1 MRVREGRVEIEVPE
15 ESEGGVGEG
24 VFYNPNQELNRD
36 LTVAVLRAYRERNA
50 HAESYLD
57 AMAAS
62 GIRGV
67 RAAANDWD
75 VTLNDHDQRAVELCE
90 GNLALNGL
98 KGEVEKRNAN
108 ALMHDRRFDVIDL
121 DPYGT
126 PIPFADA
133 AFANA
138 NDLVCVTATDTAPL
152 CGAHKQSGIRKYGAV
167 PQNTEYHREMGLR
180 VLLSAL
186 CRTAARYDIGVTPL
200 VSHATRHYVR
210 TYLELSGR
218 ATDADRRVESLG
230 YVHHCEDCLHRE
242 SEEGLIA
249 NPPGECRACGGE
261 RLLSAG
267 PLWLEPTADPGFVA
281 EVAKS
286 VSDDMG
292 SQKRSLRLLETVKRE
307 LAVPTHFDQHRLYK
321 LWGEPATAMDRFLE
335 ALREAGFDAT
345 RAHYGGTTFKTDAT
359 VREVREATKGIGS
372 G

>member
-1 MRVREGRVEIEVPE
+1 MRVREGRVEIAVPE
-15 ESEGGVGEG
+15 ESEETVGES

-50 HAESYLD
+50 HSERYLD

-62 GIRGV
+62 GVRGV
-67 RAAANDWD
+67 RAAANGWE
-75 VTLNDHDQRAVELCE
+75 VTLNDHDPRAVDLCE
-90 GNLALNGL
+90 RNLALNGL
-98 KGEVEKRNAN
+98 EGEVVKRNAN

-133 AFANA
+133 AFANT

-152 CGAHKQSGIRKYGAV
+152 CGAHKESGIRKYGAV

-186 CRTAARYDIGVTPL
+186 CRTAARYDVGVTPL
-200 VSHATRHYVR
+200 FSHATRHYVR

-218 ATDADRRVESLG
+218 ATDADRRIESLG

-242 SEEGLIA
+242 SETGLIGR
-249 NPPGECRACGGE
+249 PPEACRACGGE
-261 RLLSAG
+261 RVRSAG
-267 PLWLEPTADPGFVA
+267 PLWLRPTADPAFVA

-286 VSDDMG
+286 VSEDMG
-292 SQKRSLRLLETVKRE
+292 SQTRALRLLETTKRE

-321 LWGEPATAMDRFLE
+321 LWGEPATAMDEFLE
-335 ALREAGFDAT
+335 ALREAGFSAT

-359 VREVREATKGIGS
+359 AREIREATRGIS
-372 G
+372 PD